1 MALMPLKRMPEIAWS
16 LTNTTFGIWRQNSSF
31 CMYQASELCIV
42 ENTGHLSI
50 ESRKWRNR
58 HRFPRSKQPLPSFRC
73 VTTSAFSHSVVPN
86 EVTVFY
92 QRGLPVITVPL
103 PSRRER
109 CRFTLRPVTS
119 TVNDFLIDLQKEDKG
134 IDRVS
139 VQSTDGTRIASSTSI
154 ASLMNEDFHLIINDF
169 VYLVKTPALEEIPSD
184 QVECLSS
191 VRARVA
197 QLYEALHVDQH
208 QLDQQNKL
216 LGQLEHLKEE
226 LAPLEK
232 KKEELLNKAQRRSTA
247 LSWLGLALMGA
258 QFGVLARLTWWE
270 YSWDIMEPVTY
281 FITYGTTIAM
291 YAYFVLTRQEYV
303 LPDVNDRQTLFGFHK
318 FARKS
323 GLDVQ
328 RYNNLKDSIAQVE
341 EDLRRLRDPLQLHL
355 PIKEPR
361 R

>member
-1 MALMPLKRMPEIAWS
+1 MRGIA
-16 LTNTTFGIWRQNSSF
+16 
-31 CMYQASELCIV
+31 
-42 ENTGHLSI
+42 
-50 ESRKWRNR
+50 KWRSR
-58 HRFPRSKQPLPSFRC
+58 HHFPRSKTSLPSLTRC
-73 VTTSAFSHSVVPN
+73 MTTSATSIVPDEVSVC
-86 EVTVFY
+86 Y

-109 CRFTLRPVTS
+109 CRFILRPVTS
-119 TVNDFLIDLQKEDKG
+119 TVADFLRDLQMEDKG
-134 IDRVS
+134 IDRLS
-139 VQSTDGTRIASSTSI
+139 IQSTDGTRIAASTTI
-154 ASLMNEDFHLIINDF
+154 ASLMQEDFHLIINDV
-169 VYLVKTPALEEIPSD
+169 VYLVDAPELEVIPTQES
-184 QVECLSS
+184 QCLDS
-191 VRARVA
+191 VRVRVA

-208 QLDQQNKL
+208 QLQMENRL
-216 LGQLEHLKEE
+216 IGQLEQLREE

-232 KKEELLNKAQRRSTA
+232 KRDELLRRAQKRSTT

-303 LPDVNDRQTLFGFHK
+303 LPDVLDRQTLLGFHK
-318 FARKS
+318 HSHKM
-323 GLDVQ
+323 GMDIK
-328 RYNNLKDSIAQVE
+328 RYNDLRDSVARIE
-341 EDLRRLRDPLQLHL
+341 EDLRRLRDPLKLHL

>member
-1 MALMPLKRMPEIAWS
+1 MIYYIKRHVEMEGWFR
-16 LTNTTFGIWRQNSSF
+16 NGDQNGIL
-31 CMYQASELCIV
+31 E
-42 ENTGHLSI
+42 
-50 ESRKWRNR
+50 
-58 HRFPRSKQPLPSFRC
+58 
-73 VTTSAFSHSVVPN
+73 VVFHFKGTCHYL
-86 EVTVFY
+86 EGIGKFLEKKEK
-92 QRGLPVITVPL
+92 RWIL
-103 PSRRER
+103 RM
-109 CRFTLRPVTS
+109 RFT
-119 TVNDFLIDLQKEDKG
+119 NDFHTTPLYSY
-134 IDRVS
+134 S
-139 VQSTDGTRIASSTSI
+139 VIVATLHERR
-154 ASLMNEDFHLIINDF
+154 FHLIINDF
-169 VYLVKTPALEEIPSD
+169 VYLVKTPTLEEIPSD

-208 QLDQQNKL
+208 QLDQQNRL

-232 KKEELLNKAQRRSTA
+232 KKEELLNKAQRKSTA

-291 YAYFVLTRQEYV
+291 YAYFVLARQEYV

-318 FARKS
+318 FAHKS